1 MASQNDAGAHGAEL
15 GSSMQRLGWSLLAF
29 ISAMIALSAVA
40 QQRDTRLA
48 LVIGNANY
56 PDASTPL
63 SHVVEDARSLA
74 QEFRRTGFEVDL
86 KENLGRNEMQRA
98 IEALNGKIKNGS
110 TVLFYFAGFGIQV
123 ARQTFLMPINAQAWT
138 ESEVRR
144 DGFNLE
150 EVVAQFHRKGART
163 KIVIIDAARRNPFE
177 RRFRAAPAGLA
188 ALETP
193 ENSIAVFSADLGKV
207 IIENPSGT
215 SLFTSELLKELRV
228 PNSAVGELFNH
239 LRLGVARASNNEQI
253 PWVSSSLID
262 EFYFAVGSSTSSA
275 GTPAGTAGGADVPLS
290 KEREALLKPK
300 DSFKEC
306 SDCPEMVL
314 VPAGEFMM
322 GSPKSEPERYAQ
334 EGPQHRA
341 KIDHPFALGK
351 LKVTREQFDAFVRE
365 TNYSIGDSCYTIESG
380 QVEERAGR
388 SFRNPGFVQETNHP
402 AVCVNWDD
410 AKAYVAWL
418 ARKTGKNYRLPSESE
433 WEYAARAGTT
443 TPFWWGTTITTE
455 QANYD
460 GSTIYDG
467 GSKGENR
474 EKTVAADDFKPN
486 AWGLYQVH
494 GNAFEWVEDCWN
506 ENYTNAPTDGSAIVA
521 GNCARRVRR
530 AGAWNYPAS
539 TLRSAYRDS
548 RPASTRGSNLSLRVA
563 RTVNQ

>member
-1 MASQNDAGAHGAEL
+1 
-15 GSSMQRLGWSLLAF
+15 MQRLRWSLLAF

-40 QQRDTRLA
+40 QQRETRLA

-56 PDASTPL
+56 PDATAPL

-150 EVVAQFHRKGART
+150 EVVAQFHRKGAKT

-188 ALETP
+188 AVETP

-228 PNSAVGELFNH
+228 PNSAAGELFNH

-262 EFYFAVGSSTSSA
+262 EFYFTAGSSTSSA
-275 GTPAGTAGGADVPLS
+275 GTPTGTAGGSDVPLS
-290 KEREALLKPK
+290 KEREASLKPK

-314 VPAGEFMM
+314 IPAGEFMM

-341 KIDHPFALGK
+341 KIGHPFALGK

-365 TNYSIGDSCYTIESG
+365 TSYSIGDSCYTIESG

-388 SFRNPGFVQETNHP
+388 SFRNPGFVQENNHP

-418 ARKTGKNYRLPSESE
+418 AKKTGKNYRLPSESE

-460 GSTIYDG
+460 GSTTYDG

-474 EKTVAADDFKPN
+474 EKTVGADDFKPN

>member
-1 MASQNDAGAHGAEL
+1 
-15 GSSMQRLGWSLLAF
+15 MQRLRWSLLAF

-40 QQRDTRLA
+40 QQRETRLA

-56 PDASTPL
+56 PDATAPL

-262 EFYFAVGSSTSSA
+262 EFYFAVSSSTSSA

>member
-1 MASQNDAGAHGAEL
+1 
-15 GSSMQRLGWSLLAF
+15 MQRLRWSLLAF

-40 QQRDTRLA
+40 QQRETRLA

-56 PDASTPL
+56 PDATAPL

-150 EVVAQFHRKGART
+150 EVVAQFHRKGAKT

-188 ALETP
+188 AVETP

-228 PNSAVGELFNH
+228 PNSAAGELFNH

-262 EFYFAVGSSTSSA
+262 EFYFTAGSSTSSA
-275 GTPAGTAGGADVPLS
+275 GTPTGTAGGSDVPLS
-290 KEREALLKPK
+290 KEREASLKPK

-314 VPAGEFMM
+314 IPAGEFMM

-341 KIDHPFALGK
+341 KIGHPFALGK

-365 TNYSIGDSCYTIESG
+365 TSYSIGDSCYTIESG

-388 SFRNPGFVQETNHP
+388 SFRNPGFVQENNHP

-418 ARKTGKNYRLPSESE
+418 AKKTGKNYRLPSESE

-460 GSTIYDG
+460 GSTTYDG

-474 EKTVAADDFKPN
+474 EKTVGADDFKPN

-506 ENYTNAPTDGSAIVA
+506 ENYTNAPTDGSAMVA
-521 GNCARRVRR
+521 DNCIRRVRR

>member
-1 MASQNDAGAHGAEL
+1 MMQARMARKL
-15 GSSMQRLGWSLLAF
+15 GSSMQWLWWPLLAL

-40 QQRDTRLA
+40 QERETRLA
-48 LVIGNANY
+48 LVIGNAGY
-56 PDASTPL
+56 PDASTSL
-63 SHVVEDARSLA
+63 SSIVEETRSLA
-74 QEFRRTGFEVDL
+74 QEFRRIGFEVDL
-86 KENLGRNEMQRA
+86 RENLGKNEMQRA
-98 IEALNGKIKNGS
+98 IEVLSGKIRNGS
-110 TVLFYFAGFGIQV
+110 TVLFYFSGFGIQV
-123 ARQTFLMPINAQAWT
+123 ARQTFLMPINVQVWT

-144 DGFNLE
+144 DGFNLDE
-150 EVVAQFHRKGART
+150 MVAQFHRKGAKT

-193 ENSIAVFSADLGKV
+193 ENTIAVFSAGLGKL
-207 IIENPSGT
+207 IIERPSGM
-215 SLFTSELLKELRV
+215 SLFSGELLNELRAPSV
-228 PNSAVGELFNH
+228 AAGELFNR
-239 LRLGVARASNNEQI
+239 LRLGVARASNNEQV
-253 PWVSSSLID
+253 PWVSSSLTD
-262 EFYFAVGSSTSSA
+262 EFYFVAGSSNTSSS
-275 GTPAGTAGGADVPLS
+275 GTPATTAGGSDVPLT
-290 KEREALLKPK
+290 KERESLLKAR
-300 DSFKEC
+300 DTFKEC
-306 SDCPEMVL
+306 PDCPEMVL
-314 VPAGEFMM
+314 IPAGEFMI
-322 GSPKSEPERYAQ
+322 GSPEREPERYAQ
-334 EGPQHRA
+334 EGPQHRV
-341 KIDHPFALGK
+341 KIGRPFALGK
-351 LKVTREQFDAFVRE
+351 LKVTRDQFDAFVRE

-380 QVEERAGR
+380 QVEERVGR
-388 SFRNPGFVQETNHP
+388 SFRNPGFVQENNHP

-418 ARKTGKNYRLPSESE
+418 TKKTGKNYRLPSESE

-443 TPFWWGTTITTE
+443 TPFWWGTSIITD

-460 GSTIYDG
+460 GSTVYAG
-467 GSKGENR
+467 GIKGENR

-506 ENYTNAPTDGSAIVA
+506 DSYTNAPADDAVMLA

-530 AGAWNYPAS
+530 AGAWNYPAA

>member
-1 MASQNDAGAHGAEL
+1 
-15 GSSMQRLGWSLLAF
+15 MQRLWWSLLAF

-40 QQRDTRLA
+40 QQRETRLA

-275 GTPAGTAGGADVPLS
+275 GTPAGTADGADVPLS

-314 VPAGEFMM
+314 IPAGEFMM

-341 KIDHPFALGK
+341 KIGHAFALGK

-388 SFRNPGFVQETNHP
+388 SFRNPGFVQENNHP

-506 ENYTNAPTDGSAIVA
+506 ENYTNAPTDGSAMVA
-521 GNCARRVRR
+521 GNCTRRVRR

-548 RPASTRGSNLSLRVA
+548 RPASTRGSNLSFRVA